1 MKKELLEM
9 AGIYLKENT
18 KRLEAFLSRPPEF
31 FNEKRNSRYERGEV
45 FNHNAVVAGQCA
57 AAERMFQASLGA
69 LERLNNGTYGICPEC
84 KEEIS
89 ESRLWAS
96 PEAALC
102 KQCQEQ
108 TEEEERKKNGR
119 I

>member
-9 AGIYLKENT
+9 ARVYLEENV

-31 FNEKRNSRYERGEV
+31 LNGKRNSRYEKGEI
-45 FNHNAVVAGQCA
+45 FNHNAVVAGQCT
-57 AAERMFQASLGA
+57 AAERMLRACLGA
-69 LERLNNGTYGICPEC
+69 IDRIDDGTYGICPEC
-84 KEEIS
+84 NEEIS

-102 KQCQEQ
+102 KQCQEKQ
-108 TEEEERKKNGR
+108 EEEERKKNGR